1 MQLAIIHPKGELM
14 VSLLFMVVEPE
25 MVQLVIRERTV
36 CQGDIITFNC
46 TANSNPAVHTYQLYV
61 NETMV
66 NETMVNE
73 TSSTGVWNRRVTTG
87 GVFVYK
93 CMVNNTIGTAMS
105 MDVSVT
111 VNGNDMFLQQAD
123 LFL

>member
-25 MVQLVIRERTV
+25 MVQLVTRERTV

-46 TANSNPAVHTYQLYV
+46 TANSNPAVHTYRLYM

-66 NETMVNE
+66 SE
-73 TSSTGVWNRRVTTG
+73 SSTGVWNRTVTTG
-87 GVFVYK
+87 GVLVYN

-111 VNGNDMFLQQAD
+111 VNGNDMCLWKAD
-123 LFL
+123 LFSLFWK

>member
-25 MVQLVIRERTV
+25 MVQLVTRERTV

-46 TANSNPAVHTYQLYV
+46 TANSNPAVHTYRLYM

-66 NETMVNE
+66 SE
-73 TSSTGVWNRRVTTG
+73 SSTGVWNRTVTTG
-87 GVFVYK
+87 GVLVYN